1 MERRK
6 DSIRVKEEPY
16 DALSSAD
23 DKLIFDSVDFCE
35 VKNLDTFNVYQSTVN
50 HINEVMASQEK
61 LDEKVFIDLECKYV
75 KSESTSLSTNI
86 LKTEYQNDSP
96 IVKTERQI
104 QINELIRKRLIILIR
119 KEFDYDNDRHFQVNS
134 RLKIHEYKKV
144 EVLKKNICT
153 TQKTYKLEASLE
165 KHIHKTYKSTRPY
178 ECKIFPKSFVQK
190 SHLHSSYIK
199 SIHTRSRLFECVICR
214 KSFQHKQSM
223 KRHIVT
229 VHYQSKPFECDIC
242 HKSFAYKHHLKDHVK
257 TVHIRSKPFG
267 CEICHKSF
275 GLKHRLKDH
284 INTSYLSTHI
294 NAVHNNDKPFECEI
308 CHKSFGYKCILNK
321 HIRAVHNQSK
331 SFECDICHK
340 SFGLKHHLEYHING
354 VHIRSKPFECEIC
367 RKSFGYKNNLST
379 HKCSTQS

>member
-1 MERRK
+1 MAPDIGIQPVLDQDEK
-6 DSIRVKEEPY
+6 KPVLTASIVPVLARDNRTGAAYVGSGLSSHGAVKEEPY

-61 LDEKVFIDLECKYV
+61 LDEKVFIDLEC
-75 KSESTSLSTNI
+75 N
-86 LKTEYQNDSP
+86 
-96 IVKTERQI
+96 
-104 QINELIRKRLIILIR
+104 
-119 KEFDYDNDRHFQVNS
+119 
-134 RLKIHEYKKV
+134 
-144 EVLKKNICT
+144 
-153 TQKTYKLEASLE
+153 
-165 KHIHKTYKSTRPY
+165 
-178 ECKIFPKSFVQK
+178 
-190 SHLHSSYIK
+190 
-199 SIHTRSRLFECVICR
+199 RLFECVICR

-267 CEICHKSF
+267 
-275 GLKHRLKDH
+275 L
-284 INTSYLSTHI
+284 
-294 NAVHNNDKPFECEI
+294 HNNDKPFECEI

-354 VHIRSKPFECEIC
+354 EKLEKNPFP
-367 RKSFGYKNNLST
+367 YKFTKAHAPTSI
-379 HKCSTQS
+379 